1 MLFFSARIVQDFLMT
16 LEPTSMEFPQ
26 MFSLHGQSAIVTGAS
41 RGIGWALA
49 EGLARAG
56 ASVVAVARSGRP
68 AKLFSVGVAYRSCD
82 VLDIA
87 AFEKCRDAVI
97 ERNGR
102 LDVLINCAGIS
113 VSGYEIDA
121 FDQTVATNLR
131 GPYRCVHAVIPV
143 MRKKGRG
150 SIINVTS
157 LASFRGFPD
166 NPGYIAAKG
175 GLSQL
180 TRALAYDLGPAGI
193 RVNNLVPGYIA
204 TDMTATTNADPIAH
218 DQRNRHTMLG
228 RWGEPADLVGAA
240 IFLASDASAYVTGQ
254 DIVVDGGWLAK
265 GLV

>member
-1 MLFFSARIVQDFLMT
+1 MR
-16 LEPTSMEFPQ
+16 FPQ
-26 MFSLHGQSAIVTGAS
+26 MFSLHGQGAIVTGAS

-49 EGLARAG
+49 EGLAQAG
-56 ASVVAVARSGRP
+56 ASVLGLARSGRP
-68 AKLFSVGVAYRSCD
+68 AKPFSAGVTYRSCD
-82 VLDIA
+82 VLDTA
-87 AFEKCRDAVI
+87 AVEKCRDAAI
-97 ERNGR
+97 EQNGR
-102 LDVLINCAGIS
+102 LDVLVNCAGIS
-113 VSGYEIDA
+113 VSGYELDA
-121 FDQTVATNLR
+121 FDQTMATNLR
-131 GPYRCVHAVIPV
+131 GPYLCVRAVAAA
-143 MRKKGRG
+143 MRDRGRG

-204 TDMTATTNADPIAH
+204 TDMTAASNADPVTH
-218 DQRNRHTMLG
+218 DRKSRHTMLG

>member
-1 MLFFSARIVQDFLMT
+1 
-16 LEPTSMEFPQ
+16 
-26 MFSLHGQSAIVTGAS
+26 MFSLYGQSAIVTGAS

-49 EGLARAG
+49 EGLSQAG
-56 ASVVAVARSGRP
+56 ASVVAVARSRRP
-68 AKLFSVGVAYRSCD
+68 VEPFSASVRYQSCD

-87 AFEKCRDAVI
+87 AFEKCRDAAI
-97 ERNGR
+97 ELDGR
-102 LDVLINCAGIS
+102 LDVLVNCAGIS
-113 VSGYEIDA
+113 ISGYEMDA
-121 FDQTVATNLR
+121 FDQTMATNLR
-131 GPYRCVHAVIPV
+131 GPYQCVRAVTGA
-143 MRKKGRG
+143 MRERGRG

-157 LASFRGFPD
+157 LAAFKGFPD

-204 TDMTATTNADPIAH
+204 TDMTAATNSDSIAH
-218 DQRNRHTMLG
+218 DQRSRHTMLG
-228 RWGEPADLVGAA
+228 RWGDPADLVGAA

-265 GLV
+265 GLI